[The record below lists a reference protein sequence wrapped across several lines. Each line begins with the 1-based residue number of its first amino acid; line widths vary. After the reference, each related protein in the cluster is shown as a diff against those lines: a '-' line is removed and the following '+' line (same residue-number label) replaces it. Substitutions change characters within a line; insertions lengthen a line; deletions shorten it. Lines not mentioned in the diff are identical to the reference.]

1 MQIHE
6 SAEDYLEAIL
16 ILREEKDS
24 VRSIDIVNKLGYSK
38 PSISVAMKHLREN
51 GYITMGEDGIIA
63 LTDSGYKIAER
74 IYTRHRVL
82 TRMLVSIG
90 VSEATAAADACKIEH
105 DISDESFKKIQEHMN
120 TDDGKIYK
128 V

>member
-16 ILREEKDS
+16 ILQEKHGE
-24 VRSIDIVNKLGYSK
+24 VRSIDIVNQTGYTK

-51 GYITMGEDGIIA
+51 GYITMDENGYIA
-63 LTDSGYKIAER
+63 LTDSGSAVAQR

-82 TRMLVSIG
+82 TQLLTEIG
-90 VSEATAAADACKIEH
+90 VGKETAAADACKIEH
-105 DISDESFKKIQEHMN
+105 DLSDETFQKIREFAEKQQKQH
-120 TDDGKIYK
+120 G
-128 V
+128 

>member
-16 ILREEKDS
+16 ILQEKHGE
-24 VRSIDIVNKLGYSK
+24 VRSIDIVNKTGYTK

-51 GYITMGEDGIIA
+51 GYILMDENGYIT
-63 LTDSGYKIAER
+63 LTDSGSAVAQR

-82 TRMLVSIG
+82 TQLLTDIG
-90 VSEATAAADACKIEH
+90 VGEETAAADACKIEH
-105 DISDESFKKIQEHMN
+105 DLSNETFQKIREYADKQRQQHS
-120 TDDGKIYK
+120 
-128 V
+128 

>member
-16 ILREEKDS
+16 ILQEKHGE
-24 VRSIDIVNKLGYSK
+24 VRSIDIVNKTGYTK

-51 GYITMGEDGIIA
+51 GYILMDENGYIT
-63 LTDSGYKIAER
+63 LTDSGSAVAQR

-82 TRMLVSIG
+82 TQLLTDIG
-90 VSEATAAADACKIEH
+90 VGEETAAADACKIEH
-105 DISDESFKKIQEHMN
+105 DLSNETFQKIREYADKQQKQH
-120 TDDGKIYK
+120 G
-128 V
+128 

>member
-16 ILREEKDS
+16 ILQEKHGE
-24 VRSIDIVNKLGYSK
+24 VRSIDIVNKTGYTK

-51 GYITMGEDGIIA
+51 GYILMDENGYIT
-63 LTDSGYKIAER
+63 LTDTGSAVAQR

-82 TRMLVSIG
+82 TQLLTDIG
-90 VSEATAAADACKIEH
+90 VGEETAAADACKIEH
-105 DISDESFKKIQEHMN
+105 DLSNETFQKIREYADKQRQQHS
-120 TDDGKIYK
+120 
-128 V
+128 

>member
-16 ILREEKDS
+16 ILQEKHGE
-24 VRSIDIVNKLGYSK
+24 VRSIDIVNQTGYTK

-51 GYITMGEDGIIA
+51 GYITMDENGYIT
-63 LTDSGYKIAER
+63 LTDSGSAVAQR

-82 TRMLVSIG
+82 TQLLTDIG
-90 VSEATAAADACKIEH
+90 VGEETAAADACKIEH
-105 DISDESFKKIQEHMN
+105 DLSNETFQKIREYADRQRKQH
-120 TDDGKIYK
+120 G
-128 V
+128 

>member
-16 ILREEKDS
+16 ILQEKHGE
-24 VRSIDIVNKLGYSK
+24 VRSIDIVNQTGYTK

-51 GYITMGEDGIIA
+51 GYIVMDENGYIT
-63 LTDSGYKIAER
+63 LTDSGSAVAQR

-82 TRMLVSIG
+82 TQLLTDIG
-90 VSEATAAADACKIEH
+90 VGEETAAADACKIEH
-105 DISDESFKKIQEHMN
+105 DLSNETFQKIREYADRQRKQH
-120 TDDGKIYK
+120 G
-128 V
+128 

>member
-16 ILREEKDS
+16 ILQEKHGE
-24 VRSIDIVNKLGYSK
+24 VRSIDIVNQTGYTK

-51 GYITMGEDGIIA
+51 GYITMDENGYIT
-63 LTDSGYKIAER
+63 LTDSGSAVAQR

-82 TRMLVSIG
+82 TQLLTDIG
-90 VSEATAAADACKIEH
+90 VGEETAAADACKIEH
-105 DISDESFKKIQEHMN
+105 DLSNETFQKIREYADKQRKQH
-120 TDDGKIYK
+120 G
-128 V
+128 